1 MDCVNIKVMDL
12 KKKICI
18 TDTIGAHIMIQKQAV
33 LHMVLLVCQSCDL
46 FFDIFS
52 GKHRDTG
59 QCFRI
64 FLGFLISF
72 QGFCILY
79 HPGKL
84 FIRKALSVILQFFF
98 QFFVS
103 LSSKAFLRY
112 QGKDRAMGI
121 IQKIFTDQILKI
133 SLFQS
138 FFEELK
144 SLKKLYFTER
154 LCIVIKPAA

>member
-1 MDCVNIKVMDL
+1 MDCINIKVMDL
-12 KKKICI
+12 KKKIRI

-33 LHMVLLVCQSCDL
+33 LHMVLLVCQPCDL
-46 FFDIFS
+46 FFDVFS
-52 GKHRDTG
+52 GEHGDAG
-59 QCFRI
+59 QRFRS
-64 FLGFLISF
+64 FLRFLISL
-72 QGFCILY
+72 QRFCILY

>member
-1 MDCVNIKVMDL
+1 
-12 KKKICI
+12 
-18 TDTIGAHIMIQKQAV
+18 MIQKQAV
-33 LHMVLLVCQSCDL
+33 IYVMFLICQSCDL

-103 LSSKAFLRY
+103 LSSKA
-112 QGKDRAMGI
+112 MGI

>member
-84 FIRKALSVILQFFF
+84 FIRKALSVILQLFF

-103 LSSKAFLRY
+103 LCRKAFLRY
-112 QGKDRAMGI
+112 QGKDRAMGV
-121 IQKIFTDQILKI
+121 IQKIFPDQLLEI

-144 SLKKLYFTER
+144 SLKKLYFAER
-154 LCIVIKPAA
+154 FRIVIKPAA

>member
-1 MDCVNIKVMDL
+1 MDL

-18 TDTIGAHIMIQKQAV
+18 TDSIGAYIMIQKQTV
-33 LHMVLLVCQSCDL
+33 IYVMFLICQSCDL

-84 FIRKALSVILQFFF
+84 FIRKALSVILQLFF
-98 QFFVS
+98 QF
-103 LSSKAFLRY
+103 LIPLCCKALLRY
-112 QGKDRAMGI
+112 QGKDRTMSVA
-121 IQKIFTDQILKI
+121 QKIFPDQLLEI

>member
-1 MDCVNIKVMDL
+1 MDL

-18 TDTIGAHIMIQKQAV
+18 TDSIGAYIMIQKQAV
-33 LHMVLLVCQSCDL
+33 IYVMFLICQSCDL

-84 FIRKALSVILQFFF
+84 FIRKALSVILQLFF
-98 QFFVS
+98 QFLIS
-103 LSSKAFLRY
+103 LCCKALLRY
-112 QGKDRAMGI
+112 QRKDRTMGI
-121 IQKIFTDQILKI
+121 IQKIFPDQLLKI
-133 SLFQS
+133 SLFQG
-138 FFEELK
+138 FLKELK
-144 SLKKLYFTER
+144 ALQKLHLAER
-154 LCIVIKPAA
+154 LRIIIKPAA

>member
-1 MDCVNIKVMDL
+1 MDSIYIKVMDL

-18 TDTIGAHIMIQKQAV
+18 TDSIGAYIMIQKQAV
-33 LHMVLLVCQSCDL
+33 IYVMFLICQSCDL

-84 FIRKALSVILQFFF
+84 FIRKALSVILQLFF
-98 QFFVS
+98 QF
-103 LSSKAFLRY
+103 LIPLCCKALLRY
-112 QGKDRAMGI
+112 QGKDRTMGI
-121 IQKIFTDQILKI
+121 VQKIFPDQLLKI
-133 SLFQS
+133 SLFQG
-138 FFEELK
+138 FLKELK
-144 SLKKLYFTER
+144 ALQKLHLTER
-154 LCIVIKPAA
+154 LRIIIKPAA